1 MRKALLLLLLFSIG
15 VSMIVNGCGTL
26 LQALR

>member
-1 MRKALLLLLLFSIG
+1 MRKALLLLLLFAIG

-26 LQALR
+26 LQALQ

>member
-1 MRKALLLLLLFSIG
+1 MRKALLLLIVFAIG

-26 LQALR
+26 LRVMR